1 MKLLSY
7 GMVGGGPGAFIGA
20 AHRRGAQIDGLAQLC
35 SGCFSRHADKNQQA
49 GDELHI
55 PADRLYTNYE
65 QMAEAESQRP
75 DGIDF
80 VIIVTPNKTHFPIAK
95 CFLEHGIHVS
105 CDKPVAMSVEEAV
118 ELRRIAKE
126 HGLHFGVSYTY
137 VNYPLVHQMRT
148 MIDKGEIGNILT
160 VMVEF
165 PQDWVIN
172 GLDAGDDVRHAWRFD
187 PEQAGDAACTADI
200 GTHLTCLLHAATGLN
215 IEQVLANLCRIPADM
230 PLDTNT
236 QVLLR
241 LSDGI
246 PGMLWASQVAIGHE
260 CTVSIRVYGDKGSL
274 EWNHD
279 NPTRLKFNR
288 ANGPE
293 VYLTNGRSFLEPNA
307 LDMSRIA
314 AGHPE
319 GIFEAFGNYY
329 RAFCREVLRIQGET
343 QEPSLPHP
351 TIDDG
356 IASMCF
362 VNACVE
368 SNRRG
373 NVWVDVE
380 KR

>member
-1 MKLLSY
+1 MKLLSF
-7 GMVGGGPGAFIGA
+7 GMVGGGPGSFIGT
-20 AHRRGAQIDGLAQLC
+20 AHRRGAQIDGLAQLRA
-35 SGCFSRHADKNQQA
+35 GCFSRREENNHQA
-49 GDELHI
+49 AEQLHI
-55 PADRLYTNYE
+55 PTERRYANYQ
-65 QMAEAESQRP
+65 QMAEAESQRS

-80 VIIVTPNKTHFPIAK
+80 VIIATPNTTHFPIAK

-105 CDKPVAMSVEEAV
+105 CDKPVAMSIEQAA
-118 ELRRIAKE
+118 ELRRIARE
-126 HGLHFGVSYTY
+126 RGLHFGVSYTY
-137 VNYPLVHQMRT
+137 VNYPLIHQMRA
-148 MIDKGEIGNILT
+148 MIEQGEIGRILT
-160 VMVEF
+160 VMLEY

-172 GLDAGDDVRHAWRFD
+172 ALDAGEDVRHAWRFD

-200 GTHLTCLLHAATGLN
+200 GTHLTCLLHTATGLH

-230 PLDTNT
+230 PLDTNS

-241 LSDGI
+241 LNNGI

-260 CTVSIRVYGDKGSL
+260 CSVSIRVYGDKGSL

-279 NPTRLKFNR
+279 QPTRLKFNR

-293 VYLTNGRSFLEPNA
+293 LYLTNGRSFLAPNA
-307 LDMSRIA
+307 RDMSRIA

-319 GIFEAFGNYY
+319 GFFEAFGNFY

-356 IASMCF
+356 IESMCF

-368 SNRRG
+368 SHKAG
-373 NVWVDVE
+373 NVWVNVE
-380 KR
+380 QV

>member
-20 AHRRGAQIDGLAQLC
+20 AHRRGAQMDGLAQLC
-35 SGCFSRHADKNQQA
+35 AGCFSRHADKNQQA
-49 GDELHI
+49 GDELRI
-55 PADRLYTNYE
+55 PADRLYTDYE

-105 CDKPVAMSVEEAV
+105 CDKPVAMSVEEAA

-126 HGLHFGVSYTY
+126 RGLHFGVSYTY
-137 VNYPLVHQMRT
+137 VNYPLVHQMRA

-343 QEPSLPHP
+343 LEPSLPHP

>member
-20 AHRRGAQIDGLAQLC
+20 AHRRGAQMDGLAQLC

-49 GDELHI
+49 GDELRI
-55 PADRLYTNYE
+55 PADRLYTDYE

-105 CDKPVAMSVEEAV
+105 CDKPVAMSVEEAA

-126 HGLHFGVSYTY
+126 RGLHFGVSYTY
-137 VNYPLVHQMRT
+137 VNYPLVHQMRA
-148 MIDKGEIGNILT
+148 MIDKGEIGSILT

-200 GTHLTCLLHAATGLN
+200 GTHLTCLLHAATGLD

-241 LSDGI
+241 LSGRI

-319 GIFEAFGNYY
+319 GIFEAFGNFY

-343 QEPSLPHP
+343 HEPSLPHP

-368 SNRRG
+368 SNKNG
-373 NVWVDVE
+373 NVWVAVE
-380 KR
+380 KA

>member
-20 AHRRGAQIDGLAQLC
+20 AHRRGAQMDGLAQLC
-35 SGCFSRHADKNQQA
+35 AGCFSRHADKNQQA
-49 GDELHI
+49 GDELRI
-55 PADRLYTNYE
+55 PADRLYTDYE

-105 CDKPVAMSVEEAV
+105 CDKPVAMSVEEAA

-126 HGLHFGVSYTY
+126 RGLHFGVSYTY

-200 GTHLTCLLHAATGLN
+200 GTHLTCLLHAATGLD

-241 LSDGI
+241 LSGGI

-319 GIFEAFGNYY
+319 GIFEAFGNFY
-329 RAFCREVLRIQGET
+329 RAFCREVLRMQGET